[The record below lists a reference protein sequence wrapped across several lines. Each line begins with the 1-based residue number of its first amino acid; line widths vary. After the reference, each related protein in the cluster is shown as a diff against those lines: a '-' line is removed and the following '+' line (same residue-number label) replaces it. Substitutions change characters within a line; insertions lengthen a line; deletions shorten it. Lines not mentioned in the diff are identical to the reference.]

1 MTENID
7 MTTRLDLVVVGFDV
21 PSIDKFK
28 TDLESKQSLKNKGFQ
43 KGKTDFI
50 KPPADIPAMLP
61 FVYTIKNNHFM
72 TIKYHLLEKRLIIT
86 QDSYLQDNFNYDE
99 NISEILDILLTI
111 APASSISA
119 FGINYSTEVLRE
131 RKLTLLNPNIEDKL
145 GNDFWSTNVGF
156 QTELAFKEN
165 EYTSIYRIYK
175 NEKEEQKENERSYN
189 FDVNY
194 NFELKYDNNAKKIM
208 EIFSQNQSYYETY
221 RSKVRS
227 ILSL

>member
-1 MTENID
+1 MICMYIID
-7 MTTRLDLVVVGFDV
+7 
-21 PSIDKFK
+21 
-28 TDLESKQSLKNKGFQ
+28 
-43 KGKTDFI
+43 
-50 KPPADIPAMLP
+50 
-61 FVYTIKNNHFM
+61 
-72 TIKYHLLEKRLIIT
+72 
-86 QDSYLQDNFNYDE
+86 
-99 NISEILDILLTI
+99 
-111 APASSISA
+111 
-119 FGINYSTEVLRE
+119 
-131 RKLTLLNPNIEDKL
+131 
-145 GNDFWSTNVGF
+145 
-156 QTELAFKEN
+156 FKEN